1 MMTEPH
7 IAVVLAAGGSLRL
20 GRAKQLLMRDD
31 ETLVHRAVRFARE
44 TYPRRLLVVVG
55 ARQHDVIYALEDL
68 KCEVVVNPAW
78 AQGLSSSLHAASQVL
93 GNYIG
98 PVLLM
103 GCDQPTLTMDHL
115 RQLVRAA
122 ADNEWGYAATEMGG
136 RLGSPAVI
144 PGEVLRYV
152 ERLRGDHGLT
162 MRLNELPRGHVARVA
177 ATDLQFDIDDEVDL
191 RIAVDRG
198 WVDDNQIHMGWESLR
213 NLR

>member
-1 MMTEPH
+1 MIAEPH

-20 GRAKQLLMRDD
+20 GRAKQLLMRND

-55 ARQHDVIYALEDL
+55 AWQHDVIDALEGL

-78 AQGLSSSLHAASQVL
+78 SQGLSSSLRAASKVL
-93 GNYIG
+93 GSYLG

-115 RQLVRAA
+115 RQLIRAA
-122 ADNEWGYAATEMGG
+122 ADNEWGYAATEMDG

-152 ERLRGDHGLT
+152 ERLRGEHGLAI
-162 MRLNELPRGHVARVA
+162 RLNELPRDHVARVA
-177 ATDLQFDIDDEVDL
+177 AADLQFDIDDATDL
-191 RIAVDRG
+191 RIAIDRG
-198 WVDDNQIHMGWESLR
+198 WLDGYQIHME
-213 NLR
+213 